1 MKITKKQLSKLVE
14 QVVSDHLKTG
24 PTVKIKKIIS
34 VLQKLLDKMGN
45 RPLGWARDIVEPV
58 IKELEVLLIEVEDLE
73 KRASDAA
80 WRDNPGMGM
89 ERDF

>member
-1 MKITKKQLSKLVE
+1 
-14 QVVSDHLKTG
+14 
-24 PTVKIKKIIS
+24 
-34 VLQKLLDKMGN
+34 MGN

-73 KRASDAA
+73 KRVSDAA
-80 WRDNPGMGM
+80 WKDNPGMGM